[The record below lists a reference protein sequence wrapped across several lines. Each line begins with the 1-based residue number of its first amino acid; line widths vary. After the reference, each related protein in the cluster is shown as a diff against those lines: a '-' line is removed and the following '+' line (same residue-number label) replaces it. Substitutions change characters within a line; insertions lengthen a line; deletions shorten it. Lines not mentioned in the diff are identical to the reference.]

1 MGVFAAAADP
11 DVWRWQPHPEVWVLV
26 IALVGLYAYAALVI
40 GPKVVPAGERALRPR
55 QVLAFAA
62 GVAVLA
68 VASDWPMHDIG
79 EEYLYSVHMTQHLL
93 LTLVMP
99 PLFLLAT
106 PRWLADLVL
115 GDGRVRRATRWC
127 ARPVVAGVA
136 FNAAVIAVHWPS
148 LVNASVAS
156 GPLHYA
162 VHFGVVFAAVMMWT
176 PVCGPI
182 EEWRMTLPAQ
192 MIYLFL
198 MSVVPT
204 VPGAWLTF
212 ADNAVYDAYDIP
224 VRVWGLTVQDDQQAA
239 GLIMKLA
246 GGSYLWAIITSLF
259 FVWAGRHERAQQA
272 GRRVAERDVLT
283 WQQVEAEF
291 AASQPAPEPASKPPA

>member
-99 PLFLLAT
+99 PLFLLPTWCSEMAGYDEPSGGAPVRSSPVSPSTPPSSPCTGRRWST
-106 PRWLADLVL
+106 PRW
-115 GDGRVRRATRWC
+115 
-127 ARPVVAGVA
+127 PAG
-136 FNAAVIAVHWPS
+136 HCT
-148 LVNASVAS
+148 
-156 GPLHYA
+156 
-162 VHFGVVFAAVMMWT
+162 T
-176 PVCGPI
+176 PCTS
-182 EEWRMTLPAQ
+182 EWSSPR
-192 MIYLFL
+192 
-198 MSVVPT
+198 
-204 VPGAWLTF
+204 
-212 ADNAVYDAYDIP
+212 
-224 VRVWGLTVQDDQQAA
+224 
-239 GLIMKLA
+239 
-246 GGSYLWAIITSLF
+246 
-259 FVWAGRHERAQQA
+259 
-272 GRRVAERDVLT
+272 
-283 WQQVEAEF
+283 
-291 AASQPAPEPASKPPA
+291 